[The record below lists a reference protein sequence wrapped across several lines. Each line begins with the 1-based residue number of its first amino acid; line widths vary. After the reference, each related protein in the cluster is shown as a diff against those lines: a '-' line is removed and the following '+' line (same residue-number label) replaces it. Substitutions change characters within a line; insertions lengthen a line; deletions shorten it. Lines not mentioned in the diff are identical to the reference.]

1 MIFSEK
7 LFEGKHLL
15 ITGATG
21 GIGMTTAVKAA
32 ELGMHVSLT
41 GRNQDK
47 LKEVADACRQ
57 AGEGSRVT
65 VIEADLTDEEDRKRI
80 VQEALAGG
88 GPIDALVN
96 NAGIAKGTVLAD
108 LEETDL
114 RDVMEVNFTSTVLLT
129 QEVFRHMQAHSK
141 GGAIVN
147 VASLSGLRGVHGATA
162 YCGSKF
168 ALIGFTQ
175 SFAYEAIE
183 HGVRVNA
190 VCPGFVETDMAKDI
204 IKRKA
209 EREGVS
215 FENKYDQIVDGL
227 PAKRIT
233 QPDEVANSI
242 LFLLSPAAVN
252 LIGESLKISAGAV
265 MHG

>member
-1 MIFSEK
+1 MIFSEEQ
-7 LFEGKHLL
+7 FVGKHLL

-21 GIGMTTAVKAA
+21 GIGMTTALKAA

-47 LKEVADACRQ
+47 LQEVADACRR
-57 AGEGSRVT
+57 AGDSARVT
-65 VIEADLTDEEDRKRI
+65 AIAADLTKEEDRTRI
-80 VQEALAGG
+80 VEEAEAGG
-88 GPIDALVN
+88 GPIDYLVN
-96 NAGIAKGTVLAD
+96 NAGIAKGTVLER
-108 LEETDL
+108 LEEADL
-114 RDVMEVNFTSTVLLT
+114 RDVMELNFTSTVLLT
-129 QEVFRHMQAHSK
+129 QEVFRHMKARET
-141 GGAIVN
+141 GGGIVN

-183 HGVRVNA
+183 DGVRVNA
-190 VCPGFVETDMAKDI
+190 VCPGFVETGMAKDI

-209 EREGVS
+209 EREGIS

-233 QPDEVANSI
+233 RPEEVVNSI
-242 LFLLSPAAVN
+242 LYLLSPAAVN
-252 LIGESLKISAGAV
+252 IIGESLKISAGAV